1 MTVTPIKNGG
11 VAIIQDLDDCYYY
24 IHEYMGKEF
33 HDEMKLCVEPINL
46 QEDLEMTE
54 QELKSYESS
63 LESAQRALMDIK
75 EIVEEIDDLMQDR
88 HYKDARFKL
97 NEIVRIIN
105 QEV

>member
-11 VAIIQDLDDCYYY
+11 QAIIQDLDDCYYY
-24 IHEYMGKEF
+24 IHEYMGKDF

-54 QELKSYESS
+54 QELKSYEAS
-63 LESAQRALMDIK
+63 LEDAQRALMDIK
-75 EIVEEIDDLMQDR
+75 EIVEEIDDLMQNR
-88 HYKDARFKL
+88 HYKDARLKL